1 MTVKNKRGFAK
12 LEWQKLR
19 ERNEALDCRVYA
31 RAAAWILGADRW
43 SDARWEELAAQ
54 FAAADAKGA
63 ASAGGTQPA
72 RKAQVRRIARST
84 YMGMTEN
91 MADLATL
98 KLRREALTSQ
108 RASGVARVSYDGK
121 TVDYRSVAEIDRA
134 IEALDREIA
143 AAEGRRIVR
152 QVRVMTAKGL

>member
-1 MTVKNKRGFAK
+1 MS
-12 LEWQKLR
+12 
-19 ERNEALDCRVYA
+19 
-31 RAAAWILGADRW
+31 LG
-43 SDARWEELAAQ
+43 
-54 FAAADAKGA
+54 
-63 ASAGGTQPA
+63 
-72 RKAQVRRIARST
+72 
-84 YMGMTEN
+84 

-143 AAEGRRIVR
+143 AAEGRKLIRH
-152 QVRVMTAKGL
+152 VRVTSTKGL